1 MPDLSPNA
9 YGDAFKFHAKTHFG
23 EMHLQILDLITQI
36 EVARQENAL
45 VRGELEARTTE
56 AQALTDELRHLA
68 EELAA
73 TQAQRD
79 AAIAAK
85 EKPNGHRRRPTR

>member
-9 YGDAFKFHAKTHFG
+9 YGEAFKFHAKTHFG

-56 AQALTDELRHLA
+56 VQHLA